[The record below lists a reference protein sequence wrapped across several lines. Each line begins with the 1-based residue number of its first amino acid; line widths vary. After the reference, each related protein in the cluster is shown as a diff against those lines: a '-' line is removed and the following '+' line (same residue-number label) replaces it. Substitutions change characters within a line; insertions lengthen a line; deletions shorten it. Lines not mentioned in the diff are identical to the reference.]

1 MIEKK
6 GKQMIG
12 LNKSRWM
19 SGSYVHKT
27 YYFRLYIFN
36 WVFFFF
42 KGSTINKKKLIQIK
56 ILIIH
61 MNARL
66 YVI

>member
-12 LNKSRWM
+12 LNKSRWV

-42 KGSTINKKKLIQIK
+42 RFSGFDHQ
-56 ILIIH
+56 
-61 MNARL
+61 
-66 YVI
+66 